1 MLYQNEKAFN
11 ERKRLV
17 TAYWLED
24 VLQEQKLR
32 LPWLAYHFPS
42 PFEIK
47 TGPLTN
53 HVI

>member
-1 MLYQNEKAFN
+1 M
-11 ERKRLV
+11 

-32 LPWLAYHFPS
+32 PPWLAYHFPS
-42 PFEIK
+42 PYEIK

-53 HVI
+53 HVIKTFIIILANDIMFQ